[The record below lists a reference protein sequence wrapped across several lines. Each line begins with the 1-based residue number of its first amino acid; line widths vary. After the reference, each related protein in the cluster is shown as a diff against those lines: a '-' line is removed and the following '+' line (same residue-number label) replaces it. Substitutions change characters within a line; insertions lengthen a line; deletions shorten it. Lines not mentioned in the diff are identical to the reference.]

1 MRLIKKCLK
10 WLFYLI
16 SIPVLYVVISIILS
30 FITVNNAEHIG
41 ADNEVYLGTNGIHLE
56 IIIPLEVMDNAL
68 QKGLKFFTKD
78 EYLSFGWG
86 DKNFYLNTPTWG
98 DLTIRNAFNATFL
111 KSDTLIHLTRYKTKQ
126 TDWTV
131 VKLTDEQLKKLN
143 QYILNY
149 FKKDQNGNKIILEGQ
164 GYSRYDDF
172 YEAHGNY
179 SCFKTCNSWVN
190 SGLKESDL
198 KACFWTPFDFA
209 VLNKYKK

>member
-1 MRLIKKCLK
+1 MRLIKTCLK
-10 WLFYLI
+10 WLFYLL
-16 SIPVLYVVISIILS
+16 SIPLIYVLISLLLS
-30 FITVNNAEHIG
+30 LITVNSTEHIG

-56 IIIPLEVMDNAL
+56 IIIPLEVMDNEL

-98 DLTIRNAFNATFL
+98 DLTLKNAFTATFL
-111 KSDTLIHLTRYKTKQ
+111 KSDTLIHLTRYTSKRA
-126 TDWTV
+126 DWTAV
-131 VKLTDEQLKKLN
+131 RLTDEQLKKLN

-164 GYSRYDDF
+164 GYSSYDDF
-172 YEAHGNY
+172 YEAQGNY

-198 KACFWTPFDFA
+198 KACLWTPFDFA